1 MASAPP
7 APTGRP
13 RPRSIALD
21 GPAAA
26 GKTTVGLRLAAR
38 LGMLCFDTGL
48 IYRALTVAAL
58 RAGIAGEDA
67 PGLVALCARA
77 PIELLP
83 DPGSPGGSRVTVGG
97 EDVTDALRRPEVDAA
112 VSAVSGH
119 AAVRANLLEAQR
131 RIAASQPIV
140 MLGRDIGTVV
150 LPDADLK
157 LFLDA
162 SAEARARRRFRERLA
177 RGEPVVYAEILARM
191 QARDAQDR
199 GRAVALRAAPD
210 AVVVDSDRCDV
221 EQVLAL
227 LIALAERWPDR
238 LTREGGRVACA
249 PNEGGA
255 A

>member
-97 EDVTDALRRPEVDAA
+97 EDVTDALRRLDEGDPLRYDFALA
-112 VSAVSGH
+112 HLGISG
-119 AAVRANLLEAQR
+119 RC
-131 RIAASQPIV
+131 P
-140 MLGRDIGTVV
+140 
-150 LPDADLK
+150 
-157 LFLDA
+157 
-162 SAEARARRRFRERLA
+162 RRREPAICAECPLER
-177 RGEPVVYAEILARM
+177 I
-191 QARDAQDR
+191 
-199 GRAVALRAAPD
+199 
-210 AVVVDSDRCDV
+210 C
-221 EQVLAL
+221 
-227 LIALAERWPDR
+227 R
-238 LTREGGRVACA
+238 LPG
-249 PNEGGA
+249 
-255 A
+255 